1 MLNMSNLQLIA
12 ERIRGLR
19 NMLEISAEEISHYL
33 GITEE
38 EYLEY
43 EIGDK
48 DFGFT
53 FLYEVSR
60 RFGVDITEI
69 LTGVIPKLSTFSV
82 IRKGE
87 GLPIE
92 RRSGFNYLHLA
103 YPFKNKQSEPFYV
116 TAKYEAAL
124 LKEPIA
130 LSKHV
135 GQEFD
140 YIIDGSLK
148 FNVNGHETI
157 LNEGDSVYYDSGYSH
172 GMIAIGGKDCHFIA
186 VVMKKPND
194 GGNENALV

>member
-1 MLNMSNLQLIA
+1 MSNLQLIA
-12 ERIRGLR
+12 ERIKGLR
-19 NMLEISAEEISHYL
+19 SMLEISAEEMAKFL
-33 GITEE
+33 GITTE

-43 EIGDK
+43 ETGGK

-69 LTGVIPKLSTFSV
+69 LTGVIPKLSTVSV

-103 YPFKNKQSEPFYV
+103 YPFRNKQSEPFFV
-116 TAKYEAAL
+116 TAKYEADL
-124 LKEPIA
+124 LKQPIA
-130 LSKHV
+130 MSRHP

-140 YIIDGSLK
+140 YILDGSLK
-148 FNVNGHETI
+148 ISVDGHETI
-157 LNEGDSVYYDSGYSH
+157 LNEGDSVYYDSGCPH
-172 GMIAIGGKDCHFIA
+172 GMIAIGGTDCHFIA
-186 VVMKKPND
+186 VVMKPSN
-194 GGNENALV
+194 GGNDNVLV

>member
-1 MLNMSNLQLIA
+1 MTNLQLIA

-19 NMLEISAEEISHYL
+19 NMLEISVEDISGFL
-33 GITEE
+33 GMTAE
-38 EYLEY
+38 EYLQY
-43 EIGDK
+43 ESGEN

-53 FLYEVSR
+53 FLYEVAR

-103 YPFKNKQSEPFYV
+103 YPFKNKLSEPFYV
-116 TAKYEAAL
+116 TAKYETEL
-124 LKEPIA
+124 LKKPIA
-130 LSKHV
+130 MSRHE

-140 YIIDGSLK
+140 YVLDGSLK
-148 FNVNGHETI
+148 FAVDGHEVI
-157 LNEGDSVYYDSGYSH
+157 LNEGDAVYYDSGRPH

-186 VVMKKPND
+186 VVLKSPDD
-194 GGNENALV
+194 GGKDNAPA